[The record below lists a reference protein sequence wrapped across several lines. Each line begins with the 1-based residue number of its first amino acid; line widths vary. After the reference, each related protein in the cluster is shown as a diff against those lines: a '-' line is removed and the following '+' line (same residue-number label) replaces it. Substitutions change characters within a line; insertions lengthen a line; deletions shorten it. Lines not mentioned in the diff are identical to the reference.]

1 MQKTSWNLEK
11 QKQKK
16 KKKRKS
22 EKKKKQKI
30 EVNMGHVTYVIAF
43 VGESSLEKLKT

>member
-16 KKKRKS
+16 KKEKEKR
-22 EKKKKQKI
+22 KKKKTKNRSKYGARDVCHSLCRRI
-30 EVNMGHVTYVIAF
+30 IA
-43 VGESSLEKLKT
+43 